1 MYVALNCLFSNTV
14 VEFLYCFR
22 DTSVFIL
29 LHLWNSVTQSNLT
42 GVFSSLEVL
51 KVMVCLIF
59 DGWNAIFE
67 KFLTIPGKTCIHK
80 RRHHGRWPTHPS
92 SSKEWMW
99 NCGRAQMLALYMHSD
114 FILWSVSRLGTPS
127 GFPGA
132 KPGVDPSQH
141 LQRRKHWGIFCLHR
155 WEVWPLKTMRSQWR
169 HACNLCHSHNIY
181 IKQQQGASL
190 VLTGGESTCQCRG
203 YRFDPWSGRI
213 PHAMKQLSSCTT
225 TIESML

>member
-29 LHLWNSVTQSNLT
+29 LHLWNSVAHSNLT

-51 KVMVCLIF
+51 KIMVCLIF

-67 KFLTIPGKTCIHK
+67 KFLTIPGKTCIHE

-92 SSKEWMW
+92 GSKEWMW
-99 NCGRAQMLALYMHSD
+99 NCGRAQMLAFYMHSD
-114 FILWSVSRLGTPS
+114 FILWSMSRLGTPS

-141 LQRRKHWGIFCLHR
+141 LQVRDSPRFSPTHPHPPGPSHPSVSEMVVHWLA
-155 WEVWPLKTMRSQWR
+155 SQ
-169 HACNLCHSHNIY
+169 
-181 IKQQQGASL
+181 
-190 VLTGGESTCQCRG
+190 TGQNEDHC
-203 YRFDPWSGRI
+203 
-213 PHAMKQLSSCTT
+213 
-225 TIESML
+225 